1 MRNLFVLAFVGLG
14 ACGQTAGDQNTTPAP
29 DTAAAPAPATRPDS
43 QPAPLMD
50 VTITTDT
57 RTYRPGD
64 PVELRITNSS
74 ARRFTFNPCTRT
86 LEREDEAGVDRW
98 SVVKEDRM
106 CTMIAHV
113 LDPNST
119 RNERT
124 ELGEE
129 LGPGTYRMVVA
140 FASDSP
146 APNAVRVTA
155 YTQPFTVT
163 STR

>member
-1 MRNLFVLAFVGLG
+1 MRNLLILAFLGLG
-14 ACGQTAGDQNTTPAP
+14 ACGGTSADQNTTPAP
-29 DTAAAPAPATRPDS
+29 DTIAAPAPAPQRDT
-43 QPAPLMD
+43 QPAPAMD
-50 VTITTDT
+50 VTVATDT
-57 RTYRPGD
+57 RSYRAGD
-64 PVELRITNSS
+64 PVELRIVNSS

-86 LEREDEAGVDRW
+86 LEREDDAGVDKW

-113 LDPNST
+113 LDPKTT

-124 ELGEE
+124 ELGED
-129 LGPGTYRMVVA
+129 LAPGNYRMLVT

-146 APNAVRVTA
+146 ATSAVKVIA
-155 YTQPFTVT
+155 YTLPFRVT

>member
-113 LDPNST
+113 LEAKST
-119 RNERT
+119 RTEKT
-124 ELGEE
+124 ELSEG
-129 LGPGTYRMVVA
+129 LAPGRYRVVVVFTEDDPA
-140 FASDSP
+140 AGAAAKTVRASALIS
-146 APNAVRVTA
+146 VT
-155 YTQPFTVT
+155 
-163 STR
+163 